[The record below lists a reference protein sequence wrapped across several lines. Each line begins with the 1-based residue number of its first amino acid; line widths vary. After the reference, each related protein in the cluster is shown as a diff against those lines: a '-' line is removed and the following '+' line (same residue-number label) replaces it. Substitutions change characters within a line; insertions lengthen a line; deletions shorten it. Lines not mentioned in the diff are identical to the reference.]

1 MLIDIMSN
9 SLLNVIGVDPFYYI
23 AGLAGIV
30 VILFILLCVQLAKQ
44 SKLRKRLD
52 AFMSGNE
59 TKSLEDEIKRRFRE
73 LDGLKD
79 ITLRHSDEISAIEEF
94 MKLPYS
100 KIGIVKY
107 DAFKEMGGS
116 MSFALCMLNEKNDG
130 VLVCS
135 MHSREGCYTYI
146 KEIINGESYIELSE
160 EEKEALDNAVQM
172 RNEIGD
178 GMK

>member
-59 TKSLEDEIKRRFRE
+59 TKSLEDEI
-73 LDGLKD
+73 
-79 ITLRHSDEISAIEEF
+79 SAIEEF

-107 DAFKEMGGS
+107 DAFKEMGGN

-130 VLVCS
+130 MLMNS